1 MDQLQ
6 FPKEI
11 GEKELRKLLQS
22 DAGKQLIE
30 LLNQKDGAVLRQ
42 AAAAAKA
49 GQYDKA
55 FEALAPLM
63 EGTDASKLVKELGKK
78 YG

>member
-6 FPKEI
+6 FPKGI

-30 LLNQKDGAVLRQ
+30 LLNKKDGTVLRQ

-49 GQYDKA
+49 GQYEKA

-63 EGTDASKLVKELGKK
+63 EGTDASMLARELGKN